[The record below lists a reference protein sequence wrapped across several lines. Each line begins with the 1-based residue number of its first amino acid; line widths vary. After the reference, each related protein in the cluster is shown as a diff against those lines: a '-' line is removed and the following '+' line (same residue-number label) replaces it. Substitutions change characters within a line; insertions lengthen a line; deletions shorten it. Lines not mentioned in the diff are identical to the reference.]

1 MFILLDDI
9 YRGISF
15 WQNEMTLCI
24 SVFSDAKAEYG
35 FLMYTSLSSSVLL
48 SDLLQDLGA
57 TSILFLKNPGNWK
70 NTTLSYHSELKQL
83 IHKNTYSK

>member
-1 MFILLDDI
+1 MFILLNDI
-9 YRGISF
+9 YRGIWNDTPASLSF
-15 WQNEMTLCI
+15 Q
-24 SVFSDAKAEYG
+24 KAEYG
-35 FLMYTSLSSSVLL
+35 FLMYTPLSSSVLL
-48 SDLLQDLGA
+48 SDLLQDLRA